1 VLERRARRSVGVC
14 GALLGSLLACGEGEG
29 SPATGT
35 GTGTGSTS
43 EPASGA
49 ASSSDTTGPAVDET
63 GSTGA
68 VPFEGRLV
76 VTADWLGRTLS
87 LLDYD
92 ALVAGATTRDEMLVG
107 TIDLSA
113 YAPGPLELE
122 ITPDGRR
129 AVVSVS
135 PGFFGGFVGTAI
147 GAGSPEQDGTLL
159 VVDLQ
164 TREVLAE
171 LDTAHVPMGIA
182 ISPDGTRAYTAN
194 YGLDDGGSTMSVID
208 LEALA
213 VIEDIEV
220 GQRPEQVALDDAGE
234 IGMLN
239 LASDGTVR
247 AFSTSD
253 PAGTL
258 STPLPTSDDPS
269 DIAFIPGTTL
279 AVVSNSIGPSSWA
292 IVDVADPAAP
302 VLVED
307 APPPGGA
314 PYAVSHVPGTSDVI
328 LVTTDFAMVHVLRI
342 DTSTI
347 PSTIVWTHDE
357 PMASFPL
364 SAAIAGDDG
373 LVIVD
378 APGENR
384 LLVLG
389 LDGTGARTIEWL
401 ETTGPTYVAVA
412 PE

>member
-1 VLERRARRSVGVC
+1 MLAAVLGRTGARSGVLVFTVFGSV
-14 GALLGSLLACGEGEG
+14 LACGDSASTNG
-29 SPATGT
+29 PATSADT
-35 GTGTGSTS
+35 TTSAST
-43 EPASGA
+43 A
-49 ASSSDTTGPAVDET
+49 ASLDDT

-68 VPFEGRLV
+68 APLPSRLV
-76 VTADWLGRTLS
+76 VTADWLGRSLS

-129 AVVSVS
+129 AVVSIS

-147 GAGSPEQDGTLL
+147 GAGMPEDDGTLL
-159 VVDLQ
+159 VVDLH

-171 LDTAHVPMGIA
+171 LATAHAPMGIA

-194 YGLDDGGSTMSVID
+194 YGLSAGGDTMSVID

-213 VIEDIEV
+213 VIEDIVV
-220 GQRPEQVALDDAGE
+220 GDRPEQVALDDAGA

-239 LASDGTVR
+239 IASEGTVR
-247 AFSTSD
+247 AFQTSD

-258 STPLPTSDDPS
+258 SAPLPTSDDPS

-279 AVVSNSIGPSSWA
+279 AVVSNSIGPSSYA

-314 PYAVSHVPGTSDVI
+314 PYAVSHVPGTSDVV
-328 LVTTDFAMVHVLRI
+328 LVTTDFAAVHVLRI
-342 DTSTI
+342 DTSTM

-357 PMASFPL
+357 PIVSFPL
-364 SAAIAGDDG
+364 SAAVAAEDG

-378 APGENR
+378 APGANR
-384 LLVLG
+384 LLVVG
-389 LDGTGARTIEWL
+389 LDGGNARTLEWL
-401 ETTGPTYVAVA
+401 ETTGPTYVAIA
-412 PE
+412 PG